1 VILFSSLQ
9 LREERKAG
17 SSAEVADLTFQP
29 KLVSKQQQKI
39 AFSRLAEGGA
49 TAVSTAKP
57 RRGSYNLD
65 DDSGAM
71 QGAYA
76 GKRNSVSS
84 NSSGTAATAAAAAG
98 DSLDYL
104 ARTAG
109 PISRQSSFASTANAV
124 TDHET
129 VGNSSNRRSSYS
141 KNR

>member
-1 VILFSSLQ
+1 M
-9 LREERKAG
+9 
-17 SSAEVADLTFQP
+17 
-29 KLVSKQQQKI
+29 

-84 NSSGTAATAAAAAG
+84 NSSGNAAATAAAG

-109 PISRQSSFASTANAV
+109 PISRQSSFASNANAV

-129 VGNSSNRRSSYS
+129 GGNSSNRRSSYS